1 MSAPGWASSN
11 PPTRDASLALRPGLA
26 SLASA
31 ALTLVVGC
39 TVDTEL
45 GVAAEVQG
53 AAITVTGMGMDDVIG
68 VAIPT
73 RFRVGEHAEGR
84 KMFVIQRAE
93 LVVGETPVAQIG
105 IDYPDGFTGQLDPGT
120 DQTVTLTGAT
130 PPGDFPDA
138 RGHLCGAASVR
149 VLVRWQDV
157 TPGMTPLPGD
167 FGVAEGETS
176 DVTCD

>member
-1 MSAPGWASSN
+1 MRRAL
-11 PPTRDASLALRPGLA
+11 LAI
-26 SLASA
+26 
-31 ALTLVVGC
+31 ALCGAC

-45 GVAAEVQG
+45 GVAAEVQS
-53 AAITVTGMGMDDVIG
+53 AAITVTGTGADDVVG
-68 VAIPT
+68 VSIPT

-93 LVVGETPVAQIG
+93 LMVGETPVAQVG
-105 IDYPDGFTGQLDPGT
+105 IDYPDGFTGQLDPGS

-130 PPGDFPDA
+130 PPGAFPDA

-157 TPGMTPLPGD
+157 TPGAMPLPGD
-167 FGVAEGETS
+167 YGVAEGETS
-176 DVTCD
+176 EVTCD